1 MKFHLFKGNFHS
13 FATRSAMFKLSS
25 LLPKCQ
31 RFPSVRSSALFC
43 RENDENAICL
53 RNEHCSIVT
62 ANHFYSNYCFRFFN
76 EKVNSGSGSSAK
88 EKHCDGASSNCFP
101 RTLSKY
107 AVLLLGYQLSQ
118 YIEVYRSRRN
128 QHFVC
133 FCFVKENL
141 YNLLNSILC
150 SSRTIAHRVLPLSLA
165 NSVELKHPNNNA
177 SSSSD
182 NFPQLRCIVHDA
194 AVQTDT
200 NFLNIDRL
208 ISECSDCLNKEL
220 EARLY
225 YLIGLDLLHVNLYEK
240 ALHYLLK
247 SCKYNY
253 SKALYNVGLC
263 YYKGYGCVQSDEKA
277 VKFWNSAAER
287 GNGLAMYQL
296 GVVYLK
302 GLAGLKCNAE
312 LGLAYMN
319 KAAESGVVEAKTYL
333 GALLFKSGDNQGALN
348 LWKEAASCGHEEA
361 KHFLESNFSTQ
372 R

>member
-1 MKFHLFKGNFHS
+1 
-13 FATRSAMFKLSS
+13 MFKLFN

-31 RFPSVRSSALFC
+31 RFTSIRSSVLFC
-43 RENDENAICL
+43 RENEENAVCL

-62 ANHFYSNYCFRFFN
+62 ANHFYSNYCFGFYN
-76 EKVNSGSGSSAK
+76 EKSNSGNGSSAR
-88 EKHCDGASSNCFP
+88 EKHCDGTSSNCFP

-107 AVLLLGYQLSQ
+107 AVLLLGYQLSK

-128 QHFVC
+128 QHCVC
-133 FCFVKENL
+133 LCFVKENL
-141 YNLLNSILC
+141 YNLLSTILC
-150 SSRTIAHRVLPLSLA
+150 SSRTIAHRVLPLSWA
-165 NSVELKHPNNNA
+165 NNFELKHPNINA
-177 SSSSD
+177 SPSD
-182 NFPQLRCIVHDA
+182 SFPQQRCIVHDV
-194 AVQTDT
+194 AVQTDTNTDT

-240 ALHYLLK
+240 GLDYLLK
-247 SCKYNY
+247 SCKHNY

-287 GNGLAMYQL
+287 
-296 GVVYLK
+296 
-302 GLAGLKCNAE
+302 AGLKCNAE

-319 KAAESGVVEAKTYL
+319 RAAESGVVEAKTYL

-372 R
+372 C

>member
-1 MKFHLFKGNFHS
+1 MKCYEFFRCCMKFHLFKGNFHP
-13 FATRSAMFKLSS
+13 FATRSAMSTFSICSFVSAVLQRERRERN
-25 LLPKCQ
+25 LLKKSTLAMDLLQKKSTATVP
-31 RFPSVRSSALFC
+31 V
-43 RENDENAICL
+43 AI
-53 RNEHCSIVT
+53 
-62 ANHFYSNYCFRFFN
+62 
-76 EKVNSGSGSSAK
+76 
-88 EKHCDGASSNCFP
+88 
-101 RTLSKY
+101 Y

-141 YNLLNSILC
+141 YNLLNTILC

-165 NSVELKHPNNNA
+165 NNVELKHPNNNA

-240 ALHYLLK
+240 ALDYLLK

-319 KAAESGVVEAKTYL
+319 RAAESGVVEAKTYL

-372 R
+372 C